1 MTSRVVAAAVV
12 LAMMPAQCNKLM
24 GKKPPPAPD
33 PDPQPTPVVVT
44 SATTP
49 PVWHPPEPP
58 PPPSSGGTT
67 KSDPPANPDL
77 AKAKAAAD
85 AKDFKKVKALLSP
98 KSKKLSQEEAQ
109 LLFQACRELK
119 DKACFT
125 EVKKSHPDVTD

>member
-1 MTSRVVAAAVV
+1 VTSRVVAAAVV

-24 GKKPPPAPD
+24 GKKPPAPD

-58 PPPSSGGTT
+58 PLPASGAGT
-67 KSDPPANPDL
+67 KPDPPANPDL

-85 AKDFKKVKALLSP
+85 TKDFKKVKALLSP

-125 EVKKSHPDVTD
+125 EVKKSHPDVTE